1 MGHSVVF
8 WSPASGQTGT
18 TTNLIAA
25 ASLLGLEY
33 SARLL
38 VLGHLQSRRAPL
50 EQAYMRRRVPAEGD
64 LAVAADTGI
73 DALLRLA
80 HNRKLQSRS
89 IRDYTVPLLKDRLD
103 LLPGSN
109 KADKAFIS
117 SAKDLLS
124 PLLETVKRY
133 YDLVLID
140 GGSGTGSGWTQ
151 ALLQQADTVVI
162 SLNQNRFLLDRFFHV
177 AQSHPLLAGK
187 RRLIVLGQYDGHSA
201 MTAKNVARQYKLQS
215 PVYPISHHSG
225 WLDASQGG
233 RAIDF
238 LFRNRQA
245 PRDHDNYA
253 FMQHVRT
260 LAQAIADAAAINK
273 PFFGEKEG

>member
-8 WSPASGQTGT
+8 WSPVSGQTGN

-33 SARLL
+33 SARSLL
-38 VLGHLQSRRAPL
+38 LGHLQSRRAPV
-50 EQAYMRRRVPAEGD
+50 EQAFIRRRVPAEGD
-64 LAVAADTGI
+64 LALAADTGI

-80 HNRKLQSRS
+80 HNRKLQPGS

-117 SAKDLLS
+117 SAKDMLP

-133 YDLVLID
+133 YDWVLID

-151 ALLQQADTVVI
+151 ALLQQADMVVI
-162 SLNQNRFLLDRFFHV
+162 SLNQNRFLLERFFQV

-187 RRLIVLGQYDGHSA
+187 RRLIVLGQYDWHSA

-215 PVYPISHHSG
+215 PVYPLSRNSG
-225 WLDASQGG
+225 WMDASQQG

-245 PRDHDNYA
+245 PRDHDNHA

-260 LAQAIADAAAINK
+260 LAQAIAAAAGINK
-273 PFFGEKEG
+273 PYFGGKEG